1 MSSLVNL
8 SNEEC
13 VLLVELLKAKQE
25 QLQSAAAQAESQD
38 AGEDARQQQEVLEQ
52 LLWHVRL
59 GCSEPSPEDAELRQI
74 GSYV

>member
-13 VLLVELLKAKQE
+13 ALLVELLKTKQE
-25 QLQSAAAQAESQD
+25 QLQSAAAVAESRD
-38 AGEDARQQQEVLEQ
+38 AGEGDHQQQEVLEQ
-52 LLWHVRL
+52 LLWHVKL

>member
-25 QLQSAAAQAESQD
+25 QLQSATAQAESRD
-38 AGEDARQQQEVLEQ
+38 AGGDARQQQEVLEQ